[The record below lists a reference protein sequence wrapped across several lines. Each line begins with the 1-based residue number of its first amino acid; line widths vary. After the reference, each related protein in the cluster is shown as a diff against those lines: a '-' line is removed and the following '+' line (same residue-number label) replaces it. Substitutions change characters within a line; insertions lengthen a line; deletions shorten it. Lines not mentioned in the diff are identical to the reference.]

1 MKLFSTLLS
10 KYKSFSA
17 PVKAS
22 FWTLV
27 CSVFQSAISL
37 VTTPVFTR
45 ILTQDEYGIYSQY
58 SSWLGILSI
67 LITLNLSYET
77 YTKGLTDH
85 QQDEYPFTASML
97 GLNTL
102 IFSVF
107 LLVFLAAPSFWAK
120 LLNLTPALTFM
131 MFVHLFVS
139 TPFDYWKSREQ
150 FHFRYKLSSLLS
162 ILITVFS
169 YVFSI
174 YAVTHFASR
183 LEARIEADLLVRCVI
198 GIPLIL
204 LIFGKGKTF
213 FDRNNWEFALTFALP
228 LVPHYLSN
236 IVLTQSD
243 RIMIGRMVGNAEAAK
258 YSIAYMIASMVLMII
273 TAINSSFIPLTF
285 QNLKTGNTKTIRSGA
300 SLLFIGIALLCLAA
314 MGLAPEVLA
323 VFAAPSYADAVG
335 VVPAVSAS
343 VFFIFI
349 FTLFSNVEYYY
360 KKTKWIGLAT
370 LLAAGLNVLLNWILI
385 PRFGYMVAG
394 VTTLISY
401 IFLAVF
407 HCISYRHILKEEHS
421 EEIYDLRMILL
432 VSTVLLI
439 ITMFITSIYHLS
451 WIRYLLVFAVAAAA
465 VLIVLKQRQQI

>member
-1 MKLFSTLLS
+1 MKLFNALLS

-17 PVKAS
+17 PIKAS
-22 FWTLV
+22 FWALV
-27 CSVFQSAISL
+27 CSVFQSTISL

-45 ILTQDEYGIYSQY
+45 ILTQEEYGIYSQY

-77 YTKGLTDH
+77 FTKGLTDH

-107 LLVFLAAPSFWAK
+107 LFVFLAAPAFWAK

-139 TPFDYWKSREQ
+139 TPFDYWKSKEQ

-169 YVFSI
+169 YAFSI
-174 YAVTHFASR
+174 YAVTHFANR

-198 GIPLIL
+198 GIPLLL

-213 FDRNNWEFALTFALP
+213 YDRNNWKYALTFALP

-236 IVLTQSD
+236 IVLNQSD

-285 QNLKTGNTKTIRSGA
+285 QNLKSGNLKPVRSGA

-323 VFAAPSYADAVG
+323 IFAAPSYSDAVG
-335 VVPAVSAS
+335 VVPTVSAS

-360 KKTKWIGLAT
+360 KKTQWIGLAT

-385 PRFGYMVAG
+385 PKFGYMVAG

-407 HCISYRHILKEEHS
+407 HYVSYRHILKEEHS
-421 EEIYDLRMILL
+421 EEIYDLRLILL
-432 VSTVLLI
+432 VSAVLLV

-451 WIRYLLVFAVAAAA
+451 WIRYLLVLAAGIAS
-465 VLIVLKQRQQI
+465 VLILLKQRKQ